1 MKRALLSFVFA
12 TTFALASSAQCAP
25 DGFDWTG
32 QTFGVSPNPTIGE
45 TFDNG
50 ILGLPYAEQIFV
62 KVPTNA
68 GDINPIA
75 NGVAIDSLTLDSITI
90 NLNGADVSLDAIGLS
105 VACNNNG
112 ASVDPCTFMGGGE
125 YCGDITGTPTQAGV
139 FTSKIY
145 VRVFGTVFGTVLTY
159 PYQFTNYTLTVV
171 DPNTVREEPA
181 MALEV
186 LPNVPNPASGFTD
199 VAFTLSRAADVR
211 LVVFNLVGEKT
222 LDKWIQGR
230 RGNNTYRLET
240 EQLPAGVYLY
250 SLEVQ
255 GKKYTR
261 RMVIQH

>member
-1 MKRALLSFVFA
+1 MKRILLSFVFA
-12 TTFALASSAQCAP
+12 SSLALVASAQCSP
-25 DGFDWTG
+25 DAYDWTG
-32 QTFGVSPNPTIGE
+32 QTFGVSPNPEIGE

-62 KVPTNA
+62 KVPINA

-75 NGVAIDSLTLDSITI
+75 NGVAIDSLSLDSITVTI
-90 NLNGADVSLDAIGLS
+90 NGVDVSLAAIGLS
-105 VACNNNG
+105 VACNNSG
-112 ASVDPCTFMGGGE
+112 ASEDPCTFLGGGE
-125 YCGDITGTPTQAGV
+125 YCGDITGTPTQSGV
-139 FTSKIY
+139 FPSKIY
-145 VRVFGTVFGTVLTY
+145 VRVFGTVFGSVVPF

-171 DPNTVREEPA
+171 DPNTVREEPI

-199 VAFTLSRAADVR
+199 LSFTLSRASEVR
-211 LVVFNLVGEKT
+211 LVVFNLVGEKSM
-222 LDKWIQGR
+222 DKWIQGR
-230 RGNNTYRLET
+230 RGGNTYRLET